1 MQERKLFKTVAILL
15 IIVLSVVILKF
26 GKPFLVPLAFAAI
39 LSMLLLP
46 ICNWLQKK
54 GVNKAVA
61 TVLSI
66 FVLLGIFAGILTFL
80 SWQVSDLAEDTSK
93 LEKQV
98 TEKYQQ
104 AQQLISEKLGVQPE
118 KQEEL
123 LKEQQKSSG
132 GKSGAVTGLI
142 SGLGGMLTNGLLVLV
157 YIFLLLFFREHLE
170 RFIIRIVP
178 DKEEGRA
185 TKVINNIQKVAQKY
199 LSGLSQMIIGLWIM
213 YGIGFTIVGVKH
225 AIFFAVLCGLLEI
238 VPFVGNIVGTLLTI
252 LMAVSQGGDTNMIIG
267 ILVTYAVVQFIQSYI
282 LEPLVVGAEVN
293 INPLFTILGLIAGE
307 LIWGL
312 PGMVLAI
319 PLMGMVKI
327 IFDNVDALKPFGE
340 LIGENKKE
348 PNKFKKKIGTALKKF
363 KQQLP
368 GGSKR
373 SMNRR

>member
-1 MQERKLFKTVAILL
+1 MQERRLFKTVALLL
-15 IIVLSVVILKF
+15 ILVLGVIILKF

-61 TVLSI
+61 TILSI
-66 FVLLGIFAGILTFL
+66 LVLVGVFAGILAFL

-104 AQQLISEKLGVQPE
+104 AQQFISEKLGVPPE
-118 KQEEL
+118 KQEQI
-123 LKEQQKSSG
+123 LKEQQKSGG
-132 GKSGAVTGLI
+132 GKSGPVAGLI
-142 SGLGGMLTNGLLVLV
+142 GGLGGMLTNGLLVLV
-157 YIFLLLFFREHLE
+157 YIFLLLYFREHLE

-178 DKEEGRA
+178 DKEEGR
-185 TKVINNIQKVAQKY
+185 TKKVIHNIQQIAQKY

-267 ILVTYAVVQFIQSYI
+267 ILVTYATVQFIQSYI

-293 INPLFTILGLIAGE
+293 INPLFTILGLIGGE

-319 PLMGMVKI
+319 PLMGMAKI

-348 PNKFKKKIGTALKKF
+348 PNKLKKKIVTALKKVRPNNA
-363 KQQLP
+363 K
-368 GGSKR
+368 SR
-373 SMNRR
+373 